1 MLQWSIPETTDDIP
15 QNTIL
20 LFQTDYYFGNIH
32 AIETHVG
39 KLVNGVIYDTYE
51 KVDIATPDK
60 VHRYIELNQVLEAI
74 SVCGTK

>member
-1 MLQWSIPETTDDIP
+1 MLQWRIPKTTADIP

-20 LFQTDYYFGNIH
+20 LFQTDYHFGDIH

-51 KVDIATPDK
+51 KVDIASPEK
-60 VHRYIELNQVLEAI
+60 VHRYIELNNVLEAI